1 MTDPIDANHAALL
14 REVRIAREIGGKR
27 YERAK
32 AALRQYVTDQ
42 LREAAA

>member
-1 MTDPIDANHAALL
+1 MTDPIDAIHARLL

-32 AALRQYVTDQ
+32 AALRQYVTDR
-42 LREAAA
+42 LRENAA